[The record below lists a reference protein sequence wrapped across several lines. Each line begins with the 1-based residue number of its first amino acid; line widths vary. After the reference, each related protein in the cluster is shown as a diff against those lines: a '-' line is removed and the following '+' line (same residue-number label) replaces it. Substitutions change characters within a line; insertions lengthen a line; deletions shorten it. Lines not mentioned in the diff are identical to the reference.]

1 MLNHANAIPV
11 AALCPLSLSP
21 TPLSGVCFWVSSIVG
36 RARAAR
42 KHPQILRAGDT
53 SKGRVPPPQQ
63 LSQGLLEES
72 LLPTHQ
78 EPQTVAWSLGCIS
91 LLARQGCSSP
101 ELREGLTVH
110 PELVCVSGVGSSC
123 PSSQRLVFQQNSILL
138 IWSKAETV
146 HLTPAR
152 QSLPVGQ
159 ATWKV
164 KL

>member
-1 MLNHANAIPV
+1 MACASGFLIHRRM
-11 AALCPLSLSP
+11 STSSP
-21 TPLSGVCFWVSSIVG
+21 QTP
-36 RARAAR
+36 
-42 KHPQILRAGDT
+42 PDT
-53 SKGRVPPPQQ
+53 ESWRHFQKESPPPLQ
-63 LSQGLLEES
+63 LSQGLLKES

-78 EPQTVAWSLGCIS
+78 EPQTVASSLGCIS
-91 LLARQGCSSP
+91 LLTRQGCSSP

-110 PELVCVSGVGSSC
+110 PELVCVSGVGSNC

-138 IWSKAETV
+138 IWSKAEAM

-152 QSLPVGQ
+152 QSLPVGR